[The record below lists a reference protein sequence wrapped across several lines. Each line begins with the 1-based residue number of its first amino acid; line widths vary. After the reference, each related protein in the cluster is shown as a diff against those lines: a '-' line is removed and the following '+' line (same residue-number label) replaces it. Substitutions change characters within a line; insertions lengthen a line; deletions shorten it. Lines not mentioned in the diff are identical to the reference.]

1 MKRKSTMK
9 KKKYVFITT
18 NIHPMGGAQNYVQ
31 SKMQYLKH
39 IGWEIYIFFS
49 GTTEDRKCEFTELEA
64 YVDGGIPL
72 LGVELGRVFGTLSYY
87 QTLEK
92 MIQDIGYDEFDK
104 EQYILIESSHDIE
117 ALWGEVL
124 AEKIHA
130 KHICFSIHEMFR
142 GENRYYDKYIEFFWF
157 KYLRHEL
164 AGIADDSLHRMFA
177 GYMDVDISN
186 KYKLFAK
193 AEDNVTDIYDKT
205 VEALERKEFNIAY
218 MGRCEKPYFPFVL
231 YELRIFCKKYCDKEI
246 QFIVIGELKE
256 REQKLVSAL
265 QSIDNLT
272 VSCLGYFNPIPRSLF
287 EKVDVMIA
295 GAGCATISH
304 RQGVPVIVPNAVTNT
319 AMGIL
324 GYTTTSVQSGEDEYS
339 YCELLEDVLIGKQYL
354 NNPSVA
360 INRPSC
366 EEAYE
371 QFFEFV
377 DSSEQTVQYY
387 QFSFSVK
394 EETNR
399 GNAIGSL
406 ESFLLIMGKN
416 PKSREDFVKWFTQQY
431 GTEIALFGF
440 GKLGRLLKQCVPEL
454 LFTYIFDN
462 HVDELG
468 VEKPIKQKLE
478 KVKMILITPYGLEN
492 EILNELSVQNYEGQV
507 ASLKDIV
514 LRFLKYIID

>member
-1 MKRKSTMK
+1 MV
-9 KKKYVFITT
+9 KKYIFFTT
-18 NIHPMGGAQNYVQ
+18 DIHTMGGAQNYVR
-31 SKMQYLKH
+31 SKIRYLKKC
-39 IGWEIYIFFS
+39 GWTVYTFFQNRSCAEVCAFEEMQEYVGGEIKNLS
-49 GTTEDRKCEFTELEA
+49 V
-64 YVDGGIPL
+64 YVGD
-72 LGVELGRVFGTLSYY
+72 VYGTLLYYEIMYKMLLHIQYDPSETCQYIIESY
-87 QTLEK
+87 EE
-92 MIQDIGYDEFDK
+92 GYDVWAEF
-104 EQYILIESSHDIE
+104 
-117 ALWGEVL
+117 L
-124 AEKIHA
+124 AKKISA
-130 KHICFSIHEMFR
+130 KHIYFSLQ
-142 GENRYYDKYIEFFWF
+142 ENFGVTGVTGKK
-157 KYLRHEL
+157 KYLDFLKFKFERKEI
-164 AGIADDSLHRMFA
+164 AGIADDSLHRMFD

-186 KYKLFAK
+186 KYKLFAI
-193 AEDNVTDIYDKT
+193 AEDNVTDIYDKA
-205 VEALERKEFNIAY
+205 VETLERKEFNIAY
-218 MGRCEKPYFPFVL
+218 MGRCEKSYFPFIL

-287 EKVDVMIA
+287 KKVDVMIA

-354 NNPSVA
+354 NNPCIA

-366 EEAYE
+366 EEAYG
-371 QFFEFV
+371 QFFKFV
-377 DSSEQTVQYY
+377 DRSEQTVQYY
-387 QFSFSVK
+387 QFPFSVK

-399 GNAIGSL
+399 GNAIRSL
-406 ESFLLIMGKN
+406 ESFLLIMEKN
-416 PKSREDFVKWFTQQY
+416 PKSRENFVKWFTQQY

-440 GKLGRLLKQCVPEL
+440 GKIGRLLKKCVPEL
-454 LFTYIFDN
+454 LFSYIFDN
-462 HVDELG
+462 HVDEIG

-478 KVKMILITPYGLEN
+478 KVKMILITPYGLES
-492 EILNELSVQNYEGQV
+492 EILNELYIQNYKGQA

-514 LRFLKYIID
+514 LRYLQYIVD